1 MIDEATLLAGLP
13 VGLRDPL
20 LNSFREIASNYV
32 EHRWESSELNGG
44 KFSEV
49 VYTIVEGA
57 LSGTFANTPSKPP
70 NMVNACRALE
80 GAPGSSSR
88 VGDRSLRVLI
98 PRILPALYEIR
109 NNRGVGH
116 VGGDV
121 DPNFL
126 DASAVYSMSSWTLA
140 ELVRIFHQTSTREAQ
155 EAVDALMERK
165 HLLIWEVDQI
175 RRVLDPDMDKKSQA
189 LLLLHQKPAWVS
201 ISDLFTW
208 VEYSTVSNFRS
219 QVIEPFHGKRLLE
232 YDKANGRVRISPL
245 GIKKVERD
253 LLKSRV

>member
-1 MIDEATLLAGLP
+1 MIDPSTLLAGLP
-13 VGLRDPL
+13 PGLRDPL
-20 LNSFREIASNYV
+20 INSFREIASNFV

-49 VYTIVEGA
+49 VYTIIDGA
-57 LSGTFANTPSKPP
+57 LSGSFADTPSKPQ
-70 NMVNACRALE
+70 NMLSACRALE
-80 GAPGSSSR
+80 NKPSDATR
-88 VGDRSLRVLI
+88 IGDRSMRVLI

-126 DASAVYSMSSWTLA
+126 DASAVYSMSSWVLA
-140 ELVRIFHQTSTREAQ
+140 ELVRIFHQTSTRQAQ

-165 HLLIWEVDQI
+165 HPLIWEIDDL
-175 RRVLDPDMDKKSQA
+175 RRVLDPKMDKKAQT
-189 LLLLHQKPAWVS
+189 LLLLHQKPSWTS
-201 ISDLFTW
+201 ISDLFNW
-208 VEYSTVSNFRS
+208 VEYSSMSSFRS
-219 QVIEPFHGKRLLE
+219 QIIEFYHAQRLLE
-232 YDKANGRVRISPL
+232 YDKVNGRARISPL
-245 GIKKVERD
+245 GIRKVETE